1 MSELKVGDWAVRTQG
16 HELPEWP
23 ENEPRKVVRR
33 NSSGFNVEGV
43 SLGNGELYD
52 HYYVYLVK
60 VPAPEEQN
68 TASEDDPISATTLLQ
83 DCMDV
88 QLERGKQ
95 YDGGTNQERSFKRVA
110 VAYNA
115 ITHRDLNGSDI
126 ALILQILKDV
136 RIWTNMDSLHEDSV
150 LDCVSYASLKGEELY
165 AEFTEKDNQK

>member
-1 MSELKVGDWAVRTQG
+1 MSKLKVGDWVVRTQG
-16 HELPEWP
+16 NELPEWP
-23 ENEPRKVVRR
+23 ENEPRKVIEKVGM
-33 NSSGFNVEGV
+33 SLKVE
-43 SLGNGELYD
+43 S
-52 HYYVYLVK
+52 VYAGSVLFMHVDTFLVK
-60 VPAPEEQN
+60 VPEPEEQN

-95 YDGGTNQERSFKRVA
+95 YDGGTKQERSFKRVA